1 MTIGGV
7 DTAAVV
13 VDREWRPPFPLDLY
27 GVLAPLRRG
36 RGDPTWR
43 TAVDGAANPRT
54 HIIDTAST
62 DAVRDLIRTLPP
74 L

>member
-1 MTIGGV
+1 M
-7 DTAAVV
+7 

-43 TAVDGAANPRT
+43 TAVDGAV
-54 HIIDTAST
+54 I
-62 DAVRDLIRTLPP
+62 
-74 L
+74 